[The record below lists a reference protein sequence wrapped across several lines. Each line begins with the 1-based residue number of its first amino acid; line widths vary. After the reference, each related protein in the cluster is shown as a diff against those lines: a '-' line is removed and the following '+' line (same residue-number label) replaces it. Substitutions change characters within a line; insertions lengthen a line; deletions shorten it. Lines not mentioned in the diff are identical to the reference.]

1 MTPDFKI
8 MAAGAN
14 ITPQIKDRLV
24 SLRISDEAGTKS
36 DMLEITL
43 DDRDGL
49 VEIPLPGAPILVML
63 GYAETGIMPMGL
75 FTADEVTVSAPPEQ
89 ITIRA
94 KAADLGGSIKE
105 QKSRSWDKK
114 TIGEIVETIAGE
126 HKLSPKVAEPFKAIK
141 YEHLDQTEESDINFL
156 SRIGRDH
163 DALVSVKGGA
173 LLFMARGAGLTVS
186 GLALLPRPIL
196 SKDAASWTMTFATRE
211 NWGSVTAQWHDT
223 ASAKRKEVKAGDAQP
238 AYKLRHVY
246 SSEQEAQQA
255 ADAKLKEAKRGN
267 DTFEVVI
274 PGDPLVAAEGRIVT
288 LGFRPGVAGLWS
300 IKSVTHELSGSGYIT
315 TISTERP
322 SP

>member
-14 ITPQIKDRLV
+14 ITPQIKDRLI

-36 DMLEITL
+36 DMLEVTL
-43 DDRDGL
+43 DDRDGR

-63 GYAETGIMPMGL
+63 GYSETGIMPMGL
-75 FTADEVTVSAPPEQ
+75 FTADEVTVSAPPAQ
-89 ITIRA
+89 IIIRA
-94 KAADLGGSIKE
+94 KAAHLGGSIKE
-105 QKSRSWDKK
+105 QKTRSWDKK
-114 TIGEIVETIAGE
+114 TIGEIVDTIAGE
-126 HKLSPKVAEPFKAIK
+126 HKLTPKVAEPFKAIK
-141 YEHLDQTEESDINFL
+141 YEHIDQTDESDIHFL

-173 LLFMARGAGLTVS
+173 LLFMARGTGLTVS
-186 GLALLPRPIL
+186 GLSMLPRPVW

-223 ASAKRKEVKAGDAQP
+223 ASAARKEVKAGDAQP
-238 AYKLRHVY
+238 TYKLRHIY

-255 ADAKLKEAKRGN
+255 ADAKLTETKRGN

-274 PGDPLVAAEGRIVT
+274 PGDPLIAAGGRIVT
-288 LGFRPGVAGLWS
+288 LGFRPGVDGLWS
-300 IKSVTHELSGSGYIT
+300 VKSVAHELSTSGFIT
-315 TISTERP
+315 KISTERP
-322 SP
+322 NQ